1 LAHVDRIMKRKRI
14 RLSTY
19 INKMEHVVVLS
30 VVKKMGVQLI
40 MTKKKKRRVNK

>member
-1 LAHVDRIMKRKRI
+1 VDRIMRRKRL
-14 RLSTY
+14 RLSIN

-40 MTKKKKRRVNK
+40 IIKKKKRRVNK